1 MASPLHTAQ
10 PSQNNGSPSWLARI
24 IAAIIHDLQY
34 IWSYF
39 STAYS
44 GSFTDANGNVIEITD
59 GGVVESVNP
68 DLQFTTNETFV
79 SFVMT
84 STTDP
89 VTIEWGDT
97 TQETVAGGAVA
108 VYSHTYADAGTY
120 VVRINGTTIS
130 LFAYDNT
137 VYPSPASLISVDI
150 IPDTLE
156 YMTLTGNSLLN
167 YINFAQFVNLAEFMI
182 TDCPLIANITSV
194 PTPPAGFTF
203 QMVDCDGIVNVDTT
217 TFADC
222 NAFML
227 TNSPLVET
235 LDLTQLTNV
244 GGSGNLIINGLTGLK
259 KAELAAG
266 SMYAI
271 VQMEGCTSLTSL
283 AIPAMPNMDTFS
295 ADGCT
300 KLKTLTLGN
309 ISVCTTFLCGQGTR
323 LSTSNINT
331 ILTTIDAY
339 GTNGGTI
346 DISGQ
351 NPPRVPTGAG
361 ATAKANLIGRGWTIV
376 TDI

>member
-24 IAAIIHDLQY
+24 IAAIIHDIQY
-34 IWSYF
+34 VWSYF
-39 STAYS
+39 STTYT

-68 DLQFTTNETFV
+68 KLQFTTNETFV

-89 VTIEWGDT
+89 VTIEWGDG
-97 TQETVAGGAVA
+97 TQETIAGGAVA

-130 LFAYDNT
+130 LFYYDNT

-150 IPDTLE
+150 LPPTLE
-156 YMTLTGNSLLN
+156 YLYLTGNSLLN
-167 YINFAQFVNLAEFMI
+167 YINFAQFVNLAEFII
-182 TDCPLIANITSV
+182 TDCPLIANIAV
-194 PTPPAGFTF
+194 PTPPGIFTF

-217 TFADC
+217 TLADC
-222 NAFML
+222 SQFML

-244 GGSGNLIINGLTGLK
+244 GGGGNLIINGLTALRQ
-259 KAELAAG
+259 AELVAG
-266 SMYAI
+266 STYDI
-271 VQMEGCTSLTSL
+271 VQMEGCTSLTT
-283 AIPAMPNMDTFS
+283 ITVPAMPNMSTFS

-300 KLKTLTLGN
+300 KLKSITLGN
-309 ISVCTTFLCGQGTR
+309 ISNCLSFLCGQGTR
-323 LSTSNINT
+323 LSVSNINT

-339 GTNGGTI
+339 GTNNGTI

-361 ATAKANLIGRGWTIV
+361 ATAKANLIGRGWQV
-376 TDI
+376 DTD